1 MMTATDPKAH
11 SRYIGI
17 KQAKRTIAKIER
29 RKRLGKE
36 RPTDKQLLINAKNTI
51 TKLENSR

>member
-1 MMTATDPKAH
+1 MLAGPKSH

-36 RPTDKQLLINAKNTI
+36 RPTDKQLLINAQNTI
-51 TKLENSR
+51 KKMESYQ